1 MQNDT
6 FNIPELDTEPAEN
19 ESLPEHKAN
28 NETEENMVDVLDN
41 YDAQVIHMGN
51 SNECSMVDSDN
62 IGDNIFTINIPLN
75 FTYPSFDYWKF
86 SHGSNLKKNVEFF
99 PWYI

>member
-1 MQNDT
+1 
-6 FNIPELDTEPAEN
+6 
-19 ESLPEHKAN
+19 
-28 NETEENMVDVLDN
+28 MVDVLDN
-41 YDAQVIHMGN
+41 YDTQVIHMGN

-99 PWYI
+99 LWYI